1 MPKEVRRGEVEYGGR
16 GGFDKIART
25 EMAKIKAAMS
35 GEQKEEISPFEKAA
49 QELIRRQEDGKRRRP
64 WSGGRSGDDGMPLV
78 SFHQLPLRGK
88 RGQEGEEDEEGFPW
102 KAAPM
107 PGAEDR
113 PKRVKMNGAMIAYIA
128 LNLKAREWAKAMGTL
143 KSQRRKMEDSFDRE
157 AERWAA
163 RRLVSA
169 ARGNPRGT
177 IEPVTPR
184 PSGTP

>member
-1 MPKEVRRGEVEYGGR
+1 MPKEVRRGEVEYGGK

-25 EMAKIKAAMS
+25 EMARIKAGMT
-35 GEQKEEISPFEKAA
+35 GDRPEEVTPFEKAA
-49 QELIRRQEDGKRRRP
+49 QEIIRRQEDGRRRRP

-78 SFHQLPLRGK
+78 SFHQMPLK
-88 RGQEGEEDEEGFPW
+88 RKPGQGEEDEEGFPW

-113 PKRVKMNGAMIAYIA
+113 PKRVKMNGAMISYIA
-128 LNLKAREWAKAMGTL
+128 LNLKTREWAKAMGTL
-143 KSQRRKMEDSFDRE
+143 KSQRRKLEESFERE

-169 ARGNPRGT
+169 ARGNPKGT
-177 IEPVTPR
+177 IEPATPH